1 MTSDEERMLNE
12 CLAAEH
18 GLTGW
23 EIDFIDDLDQ
33 HREATDGFELSPKQ
47 HDKLKQIVEKVA

>member
-1 MTSDEERMLNE
+1 MLDE

-18 GLTGW
+18 GLTGG

-33 HREATDGFELSPKQ
+33 HREVTGGFTLTSKQ
-47 HDKLKQIVEKVA
+47 HDKLKQIVERL